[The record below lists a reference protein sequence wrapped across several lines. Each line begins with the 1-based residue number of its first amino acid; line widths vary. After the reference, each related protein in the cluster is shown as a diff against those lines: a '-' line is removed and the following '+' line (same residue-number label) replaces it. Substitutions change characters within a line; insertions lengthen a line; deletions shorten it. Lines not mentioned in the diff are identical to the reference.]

1 MSFCVDLWN
10 GLNTIK
16 SHFTLTFNKISS
28 ISNILFFYTSYL
40 KTYYKNLDG
49 LYNQYK
55 DLIKDDYSLDKSISM
70 FIEDIKKESDI
81 QREHY
86 KFIKH
91 NVLVSLKDMY
101 DKEKSSSSNDF
112 NEGQQNIDNFQKI
125 KNNLINKQ
133 KNYNN
138 SLKDFFSF
146 MSTFNEKELNI
157 ILEKENKFHS
167 SISSDISNI
176 NVDLATFNNTE
187 NKINEIIN
195 DTEPNSNQN
204 NINNLINIDKQLITK
219 KQKLFDKIYESK
231 KEYIS
236 SIEEANNFLNIYKTK
251 AEKIFNLLE
260 TNYIS
265 IIRGIHWTLSTFV
278 NHKLILY
285 DKLNS
290 LYKNYSDNSISKVND
305 ENEVY
310 EFIIRNATKEFPIN
324 KIEFVPYKLENK
336 SPLFLKINQFLN
348 KRLELEKAKDSTR
361 NKSRKKTEIYKHRRR
376 AVKKKNTNEHNDD
389 NNISVLEDNI
399 KSYKIKSNMYLIEDF
414 IEEIITDK
422 DDKNEMEGI
431 GINENYFDDNDTIMK
446 DLNQIKLLLLDDK
459 NNDNLLYLDCL
470 IKTIDKYRAKGN
482 FLLIKKSYDILIEI
496 FNFLLNHFSSY
507 DHVLKNILILA
518 QTFYYIDN
526 ENKNISSENKKE
538 KIFIQNGLKNHLIL
552 NKSETWHRVINYALS
567 ENILNKDNSIITDKN
582 EINNKLNIISHNT
595 IVAYLCDLKYFSED
609 EQLFNK
615 VRDFYIRVYHLDLEK
630 VNNEVN
636 SIFNNSKK

>member
-167 SISSDISNI
+167 SISSDISNN

-236 SIEEANNFLNIYKTK
+236 AIEEANNFLNIYKTK

>member
-236 SIEEANNFLNIYKTK
+236 AIEEANNFLNIYKTK

>member
-187 NKINEIIN
+187 NKINELIN
-195 DTEPNSNQN
+195 ATEPNSNQN

-615 VRDFYIRVYHLDLEK
+615 VSDFYIRVYHLDLEK

>member
-236 SIEEANNFLNIYKTK
+236 AIEEANNFLNIYKTK
-251 AEKIFNLLE
+251 AEKVFNLLE